1 MSIENFELQSAT
13 DTPNVNFDAQSGAFE
28 ISGMSRP
35 EDVTKVYNP
44 MIEWLNEYA
53 KNPASNTVIDFKY
66 AYFNTASARK
76 IYEVLA
82 AFEEIGNSGKSK
94 VTINWYYDEPDI
106 DMKMA
111 GEEYDELLD
120 LEMNH
125 ISVKLD

>member
-1 MSIENFELQSAT
+1 MSIENFEIKPENDIPFVS
-13 DTPNVNFDAQSGAFE
+13 FDAKNGKFE

-35 EDVTKVYNP
+35 EDVTKIYNP
-44 MIEWLNEYA
+44 LIDWLKSYSES
-53 KNPASNTVIDFKY
+53 PAEETIIDFKY

-82 AFEEIGNSGKSK
+82 VFDDINASGKSR

-111 GEEYDELLD
+111 GEEYDELL
-120 LEMNH
+120 EMGMNH
-125 ISVKLD
+125 IIQPFD

>member
-1 MSIENFELQSAT
+1 MSLENFSITPAEDL
-13 DTPNVNFDAQSGAFE
+13 PNVSFDATSGKFE

-44 MIEWLNEYA
+44 MIEWLKQYA
-53 KNPASNTVIDFKY
+53 NSPAPTTVIDFKY

-82 AFEEIGNSGKSK
+82 VLDDINSAGTSN
-94 VTINWYYDEPDI
+94 VTINWYYDDPDI

-111 GEEYDELLD
+111 GEEFDELLELD
-120 LEMNH
+120 IKH
-125 ISVKLD
+125 HSVAI

>member
-1 MSIENFELQSAT
+1 MAIENFVIVPAE
-13 DTPNVNFDAQSGAFE
+13 DTPSINFNAGTGEFV

-44 MIEWLNEYA
+44 IIDWLKAYSET
-53 KNPASNTVIDFKY
+53 PAPETKVDFKY

-82 AFEEIGNSGKSK
+82 VLDELNTDGKSA

-111 GEEYDELLD
+111 GEEYDELVD
-120 LEMNH
+120 IEMKH
-125 ISVKLD
+125 ISVPLK

>member
-1 MSIENFELQSAT
+1 MSVESLILNPAE
-13 DTPNVNFDAQSGAFE
+13 DTPLINFNVDSGEFL

-44 MIEWLNEYA
+44 IIEWLKSYLES
-53 KNPASNTVIDFKY
+53 PAPVTNVDFKF

-82 AFEEIGNSGKSK
+82 VLDEINDSGKSEVK
-94 VTINWYYDEPDI
+94 INWFYDEPDI

-111 GEEYDELLD
+111 GEEYDELIGI
-120 LEMNH
+120 EIVHN
-125 ISVKLD
+125 SVPIH